1 MMPRWAPLLAL
12 LVVANS
18 ALAQNAV
25 QRSLIP
31 VAGDRVGFSGTHW
44 RTSIVL
50 FNETSKPIDAVI
62 TAIGYDDAFLIVTV
76 GAGESYS
83 FDDQTLGLAGRLYA
97 LEVSSLGPYPLR
109 IAAAAYGFRD
119 GRASE
124 AQPIPVL
131 SGDPSPSATLIAPI
145 RFDDETRANL
155 GIANLEDQPV
165 AVTFAVR
172 KIATRNLATTTIVIP
187 PRTLFHAPIQAY
199 FPLLPNGSGLSI
211 IVEAGGRRVISYGS
225 VVENET
231 NSAEFLLG
239 VPTIP

>member
-1 MMPRWAPLLAL
+1 MLRWATLLAL

-31 VAGDRVGFSGTHW
+31 VAGDRIGFSGTHW
-44 RTSIVL
+44 RTSVVL
-50 FNETSKPIDAVI
+50 FNDTREPIDAVI

-76 GAGESYS
+76 GAGESYA
-83 FDDQTLGLAGRLYA
+83 FDDQTLGLPGRLYP

-119 GRASE
+119 GRSSS
-124 AQPIPVL
+124 AQPIPVI
-131 SGDPSPSATLIAPI
+131 SGDPSPAATLIAPI
-145 RFDDETRANL
+145 GFDDATRANL

-165 AVTFAVR
+165 TVTFAVR
-172 KIATRNLATTTIVIP
+172 KVATRNVATTTIVIP
-187 PRTLFHAPIQAY
+187 PRTLFHAPIQSY

-211 IVEAGGRRVISYGS
+211 IVEASGRRVITYGS

-231 NSAEFLLG
+231 NDAKFLIG